1 MIRLTVQ
8 EPSGRVGGVVGEF
21 EKDLECELLHYD
33 LYYFNK

>member
-21 EKDLECELLHYD
+21 EKDLECQA
-33 LYYFNK
+33 KI